1 MHTMQS
7 SALKQERVFYPDTD
21 GQPMAEN
28 TLQYEWITII
38 KQGLE
43 AAFLGRDDIFIAG
56 DLFWY
61 PIEGDNKTR
70 LAPDV
75 LVALGRPKG
84 HRRSYMQWREGN
96 LAPQVVFEVLSPGN
110 RHSEMMQKFK
120 FYEDHGV
127 LEYYIYDPDHFTFNG
142 HVRKDIQGKLVDLSE
157 DKLGNWQSPL
167 LGISFHW
174 DGESDL
180 LIKDQ
185 QEKPFLTYQEL
196 VELKSKA
203 EHLQAELDAVKS
215 RTELMAQKLRELG
228 INPDELSVE

>member
-7 SALKQERVFYPDTD
+7 SALNKERVFYPDTD

-43 AAFLGRDDIFIAG
+43 AAFLNRDDVFIAG

-61 PIEGDNKTR
+61 PVEGDNKTR

-96 LAPQVVFEVLSPGN
+96 MAPQVVFEVLSPGN
-110 RHSEMMQKFK
+110 RHMEMMQKFS
-120 FYEDHGV
+120 FYENYGV
-127 LEYYIYDPDHFTFNG
+127 LEYYIYDPDNFTFNG
-142 HVRKDIQGKLVDLSE
+142 YVRKDAQGKLVDLNE
-157 DKLGNWQSPL
+157 DELGNWSSPL

-185 QEKPFLTYQEL
+185 YGKPFLNYQEI

-203 EHLQAELDAVKS
+203 EQLQAELEAVKS
-215 RTELMAQKLRELG
+215 RTELLAQKLRELG

>member
-1 MHTMQS
+1 MQS
-7 SALKQERVFYPDTD
+7 TPLQKERVFYPDTD

-127 LEYYIYDPDHFTFNG
+127 LEYYIYDPDQFTFNG
-142 HVRKDIQGKLVDLSE
+142 YVRKDTQGKLLELSE
-157 DKLGNWQSPL
+157 NELGNWRSPL

-174 DGESDL
+174 DAESAL

-185 QEKPFLTYQEL
+185 QGSPFLNYQEI
-196 VELKSKA
+196 VELKPKLEAEKA
-203 EHLQAELDAVKS
+203 RADLF
-215 RTELMAQKLRELG
+215 AQKLRELG

>member
-1 MHTMQS
+1 MQPMQS
-7 SALKQERVFYPDTD
+7 SPLKKERVFYPDSD

-43 AAFLGRDDIFIAG
+43 AAFLNRDDIFIAG

-61 PIEGDNKTR
+61 PVEGENTIR
-70 LAPDV
+70 LTPDV

-84 HRRSYMQWREGN
+84 HRKSYMQWREGN
-96 LAPQVVFEVLSPGN
+96 IAPQVVFEILSPGN
-110 RHSEMMQKFK
+110 RHFEIMRKLK
-120 FYEDHGV
+120 FYEDYGV
-127 LEYYIYDPDHFTFNG
+127 LEYYIYDPEHFTFIG
-142 HVRKDIQGKLVDLSE
+142 CVRKDTHGNLVDLSDAE
-157 DKLGNWQSPL
+157 LGNWRSPL

-185 QEKPFLTYQEL
+185 NEKPFLNYQEL
-196 VELKSKA
+196 VELKSKFEA
-203 EHLQAELDAVKS
+203 EKARADLL
-215 RTELMAQKLRELG
+215 AQKLRDLG
-228 INPDELSVE
+228 INPDELSKE

>member
-43 AAFLGRDDIFIAG
+43 AAFLNRDDIFIAG

-96 LAPQVVFEVLSPGN
+96 MAPQVVFEVLSPGN

-142 HVRKDIQGKLVDLSE
+142 HIRKDIQGKLVDLSE

-185 QEKPFLTYQEL
+185 QGKRFLTYQEL
-196 VELKSKA
+196 VELKSKLEA
-203 EHLQAELDAVKS
+203 ETARAELF
-215 RTELMAQKLRELG
+215 AQKLRELG